1 MRRPLTLPAALGLVA
16 ISATMA
22 ASLLGGDAS
31 TVARVPSAIA
41 ATTSTTAAPGLVPD
55 TSTTT
60 MPAIDPAGLGSLLT
74 SLDGVWSQTQQPASS
89 CLMVLAEDDVV
100 FERNP
105 DLGVTPASTMKLL
118 TATAV
123 LARLDPDERL
133 RTPVL
138 AAAPPA
144 NGVVEGDLYLVGGG
158 DPVLGTVDWAAH
170 FTRQP
175 RLFTSI
181 ESLAD
186 RLVGAGIREVRGR
199 VVGDDGRY
207 DRERYV
213 PSWPQ
218 RYRDDNQTGRL
229 SALSV
234 NDGFAVWDR
243 RNHDDIPWDD
253 PPRDAAAVLTALLR
267 ARGVVVIGEPAA
279 GSVAPG
285 AVEVAAVESPT
296 IARLVEAMLE
306 DSDNG
311 TAELLV
317 KELGLRVHG
326 SGTTAAGAA
335 AMVDILAG
343 EGLPLGDVVV
353 RDGSGLDG
361 ENRITCRLLA
371 AILRD
376 AEGRG
381 PIATGL
387 PVAAQTG
394 TLYKRFLATPVAGN
408 LRAKTGS
415 IRGVASLAGYADG
428 TAGVLTFAQV
438 LNGIGSQHDAVRVQ
452 DSLGAALVGV

>member
-1 MRRPLTLPAALGLVA
+1 MRRPFTLPAALGAIACGATAVA
-16 ISATMA
+16 FV
-22 ASLLGGDAS
+22 LGGDA
-31 TVARVPSAIA
+31 TVARVPAAIA
-41 ATTSTTAAPGLVPD
+41 DPTSTAPPQLVPTTSTT
-55 TSTTT
+55 
-60 MPAIDPAGLGSLLT
+60 PALDPAGLGALLT
-74 SLDGVWSQTQQPASS
+74 SLDGVWSQTRQPSSS
-89 CLMVLAEDDVV
+89 CLMVLQGDEVV

-105 DLGVTPASTMKLL
+105 DVAVTPASTMKLL

-123 LARLDPDERL
+123 LSTLDPDERL

-138 AAAPPA
+138 AASAPVDGIVA
-144 NGVVEGDLYLVGGG
+144 GDLYLVGGG

-170 FTRQP
+170 FERQP

-186 RLVGAGIREVRGR
+186 RIVGSGVREVRGR
-199 VVGDDGRY
+199 IVGDDGRY

-213 PSWPQ
+213 LSWPS
-218 RYRDDNQTGRL
+218 RYRDDNEIGRL

-243 RNHDDIPWDD
+243 RDAEDIPWDD

-267 ARGVVVIGEPAA
+267 ARGVVVAGEPVA
-279 GSVAPG
+279 GAVAPG
-285 AVEVAAVESPT
+285 AVELAAVESPT
-296 IARLVEAMLE
+296 VARLVEAMLQ

-317 KELGLRVHG
+317 KELGVRVRG
-326 SGTTAAGAA
+326 AGTTAAGTA
-335 AMVDILAG
+335 VVTDTLARL
-343 EGLPLGDVVV
+343 GLPLRDVDV
-353 RDGSGLDG
+353 RDGSGLDRG
-361 ENRITCRLLA
+361 NRITCRLLA

-376 AEGRG
+376 ADRRG
-381 PIATGL
+381 PIAGGL

-394 TLYKRFLATPVAGN
+394 TLYKRFLATPVAGH

-415 IRGVASLAGYADG
+415 LGGVASLAGYADG
-428 TAGVLTFAQV
+428 PTGVLTFAQV
-438 LNGIGSQHDAVRVQ
+438 LNGIGSHRDAVRVQ